1 MGDADR
7 KKMRQR
13 VYIYLTCT
21 ALTYSV
27 ATIMYFMVRMYPE
40 LEFFVFLLLLFLLL
54 FFAVRYEMTSNLNSV
69 CFGCYYF
76 VFIVIFST

>member
-1 MGDADR
+1 MGDVDR

-40 LEFFVFLLLLFLLL
+40 LEFFVFLLLLLFLLL
-54 FFAVRYEMTSNLNSV
+54 FFAVRYEMTSNLI
-69 CFGCYYF
+69 CYLM
-76 VFIVIFST
+76 IFEDF